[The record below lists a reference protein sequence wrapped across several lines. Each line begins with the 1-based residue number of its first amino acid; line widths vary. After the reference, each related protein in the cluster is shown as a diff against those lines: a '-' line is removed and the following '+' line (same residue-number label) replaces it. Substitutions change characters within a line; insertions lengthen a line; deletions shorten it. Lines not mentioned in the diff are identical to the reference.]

1 MEFPLEEFK
10 QLRENGLTIQQIADF
25 YHASP
30 SSIKRF
36 IKKNSLEKG
45 VVKIDK
51 DDFIENYNKRFS
63 DEELS
68 KIYNLSVYKIAN
80 YRKKWKLP
88 SWTDKIREENK
99 EKFLELY
106 KEGKND
112 SEIGN
117 ILGINHVTIKN
128 WRESEGLSSNFEYKK
143 SFDTDK
149 FMELYNLGYT
159 YEKIAEELGVG
170 QTTISNYAISLGLT
184 NNLSNKIT
192 PTYEEEQIILGTLYG
207 DGSMPKLIN
216 THNAS
221 LNFAHS
227 LKQENYCKWKA
238 EKLIRFKS
246 HISYK
251 TEHDKRT
258 GKDYHCCYVHTGTST
273 YLTSIYYKYYKED
286 RSKFIDKET
295 LYKLD
300 GLGVA
305 IWFMDDGY
313 KDSASYKIATNC
325 FSLEEL
331 EIIVQFFKEKFE
343 IEVSIQS
350 TNHIIYI
357 KASSRDKFTKL
368 IKPYIHKDCLYKL
381 HTPN

>member
-10 QLRENGLTIQQIADF
+10 QLREDGLTIQQIADF
-25 YHASP
+25 YHVSP

-36 IKKNSLEKG
+36 IKKNSLEKE
-45 VVKIDK
+45 VIEVDK
-51 DDFIENYNKRFS
+51 EDFIENYNKRLS

-68 KIYNLSVYKIAN
+68 KIYNVSVYKIIS
-80 YRKKWKLP
+80 YRKKWKLA
-88 SWTDKIREENK
+88 SWTDRLREENK

-106 KEGKND
+106 KQGKND

-128 WRESEGLSSNFEYKK
+128 WRESEGLPSNFEYRK
-143 SFDTDK
+143 SFDTNK

-159 YEKIAEELGVG
+159 YEKIAEELGIGHTAV
-170 QTTISNYAISLGLT
+170 SNYAISLGLT
-184 NNLSNKIT
+184 NNLSNKII

-216 THNAS
+216 SRNAS

-227 LKQENYCKWKA
+227 LKQEGYCKWKA
-238 EKLIRFKS
+238 EKLIRFKCR
-246 HISYK
+246 IKYK

-258 GKDYHCCYVHTGTST
+258 DKDYHCCYVNTGTAT
-273 YLTSIYYKYYKED
+273 YLTSIYYKYYKEN
-286 RSKFIDKET
+286 RVKFIDKET

-305 IWFMDDGY
+305 VWFMDDGC
-313 KDSASYKIATNC
+313 KDSSSYKIATNC

-331 EIIVQFFKEKFE
+331 EIIAQFFKEKFG
-343 IEVSIQS
+343 INTSIQTS
-350 TNHIIYI
+350 SHNIYI
-357 KASSRDKFTKL
+357 KADSRDKFTNL
-368 IKPYIHKDCLYKL
+368 VKPYIHKDCLYKL
-381 HTPN
+381 YTPN